1 MLSDQMTDNLSNRVE
16 CGVVWRDGHFGR
28 LRPPR
33 SRSFVRCTRLAE
45 LLSDGV
51 LGDPY
56 FRSMIT
62 IYLLLVSLLG
72 LGAATN
78 PSTQSNDPGPT
89 AYEIQ
94 QGTGTGN

>member
-1 MLSDQMTDNLSNRVE
+1 MLSDQMTDNFSKRVE
-16 CGVVWRDGHFGR
+16 CLVWRAWDFGR
-28 LRPPR
+28 LRSPR
-33 SRSFVRCTRLAE
+33 SRSFVRRTRLAE
-45 LLSDGV
+45 LLSDGL

-78 PSTQSNDPGPT
+78 PSTQSNDSGST